1 MESLHFQL
9 FQSFGGLFGFLRY
22 AEKVGEHKTS
32 RIGEQQ
38 AAGVDKPLLVC
49 DYGQHQD
56 AAHGLRSGA
65 YVTKGGNERTADTG
79 TQAGVQAVF
88 QAAEANLGT
97 IDILFNNAGVFLDST
112 FLTATEANLDRTLD
126 VIVKGTF
133 FLTQLVAK
141 HMIEHQIHGRI
152 INTSSSVTKDQA
164 GQPVDYCIAKAGINV
179 LTTALARELGPY
191 GITVNAILPGAI
203 PTKINRWQFA
213 DPAIREK
220 FRAGSVLG
228 ELGDADYIAGAVKYF
243 ISDEARWTTGTL
255 LSVDGGYTL

>member
-1 MESLHFQL
+1 MKRTAIVTGGSNGIGRATVRMLARQGIDVLFSYYSDEAARDSLL
-9 FQSFGGLFGFLRY
+9 
-22 AEKVGEHKTS
+22 AEL
-32 RIGEQQ
+32 
-38 AAGVDKPLLVC
+38 A
-49 DYGQHQD
+49 D
-56 AAHGLRSGA
+56 APGR
-65 YVTKGGNERTADTG
+65 VTAVRADTG